1 MHACW
6 CAPTC
11 ACGLYMP
18 IAAIQAPHP
27 HLCHNLNSPP
37 HPLTASAPPPLLPLQ
52 SFGNIGFY
60 NEGEGNAGVSNIGQ
74 GNFGSENVGAGNTG
88 TQNVGQVRRSAPL
101 QGSPSGFATSA
112 NASANAWLPLI
123 LARVFHAAL
132 S

>member
-1 MHACW
+1 
-6 CAPTC
+6 
-11 ACGLYMP
+11 MP

-88 TQNVGQVRRSAPL
+88 TQNVGQVSCSAPAC
-101 QGSPSGFATSA
+101 FAAPA
-112 NASANAWLPLI
+112 NASANAWLPLM
-123 LARVFHAAL
+123 ARAFNAAL